1 METYT
6 TTLRI
11 FRKFLTQVRNA
22 LRYNYSNGLL
32 ECLNKPIKVFKRNF
46 YHFKR
51 RILIRPGKTFFSK

>member
-1 METYT
+1 M
-6 TTLRI
+6 RI
-11 FRKFLTQVRNA
+11 FRKFLTQIRNA

-51 RILIRPGKTFFSK
+51 RILILPGKTFFSK